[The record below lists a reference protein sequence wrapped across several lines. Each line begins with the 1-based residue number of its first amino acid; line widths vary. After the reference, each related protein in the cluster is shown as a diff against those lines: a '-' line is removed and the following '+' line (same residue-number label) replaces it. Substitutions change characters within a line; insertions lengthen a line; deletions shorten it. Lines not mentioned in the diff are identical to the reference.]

1 MNSKDDH
8 NILAQLLTR
17 KTLDVKL
24 SLTMICA
31 LLIAT
36 SANADRDRYFF
47 RLNGGLLAFPTEAH
61 QEMKLSISS
70 LSATEFYSDDNLDV
84 SLAAS
89 GGVPPYRWKV
99 RDGILPPGVNLSGGG
114 QLYGRPTE
122 PGDYHFT
129 LEVSDTKGS
138 SSTNDAAIT
147 VYDEPSIL
155 RDEINPSNFVRNA
168 QWQRSYSFKGAKVE
182 SASVSVSGLPT
193 GLSYTVDNADHSV
206 KIAGTPTV
214 EGVFPI
220 EISLTDG
227 SARQTR
233 FPDEIV
239 VASPITANGAPG
251 FFYRNEPLDYTL
263 VASGGNGGPY
273 TFKAGPYPD
282 YGVNTTIT
290 PGGRVTGSFSNMY
303 FEEFLVTDVAGVT
316 ARLLI
321 KDYNPIS
328 PLDITTYAISGGP
341 QGYRMTTYPIE
352 NTQFTLSG
360 GKAPYSWSTNT
371 ADLPPGTSFS
381 TQGVFSGTPTDVG
394 TYDFLVEVTDA
405 NGRKTNRSI
414 QLTISPCGHSC
425 LN

>member
-1 MNSKDDH
+1 MNSKDNH
-8 NILAQLLTR
+8 NILGTIPNE

-24 SLTMICA
+24 PLTMICA

-36 SANADRDRYFF
+36 SANADGDRYFF
-47 RLNGGLLAFPTEAH
+47 RLKGGLLAFQTEAH
-61 QEMKLSISS
+61 QAEKLSIST
-70 LSATEFYSDDNLDV
+70 LSAIDVYSDGDLDV
-84 SLAAS
+84 SLSAR
-89 GGVPPYRWKV
+89 GGIPPYNWKV
-99 RDGILPPGVNLSGGG
+99 SDGILPTGVSLSGGR
-114 QLYGRPTE
+114 LYGRPTE

-129 LEVSDTKGS
+129 LEVSDTEGS
-138 SSTNDAAIT
+138 SSTNEAAIT
-147 VYDEPSIL
+147 VYDQPSIV
-155 RDEINPSNFVRNA
+155 RDEINPANFVRNA
-168 QWQRSYSFKGAKVE
+168 PWQQSYGFKGAKIE

-193 GLSYTVDNADHSV
+193 GLSYTVNNADSSL

-227 SARQTR
+227 SGRQTR

-239 VASPITANGAPG
+239 VASPITANGSPG

-282 YGVNTTIT
+282 FGVNTTIT

-316 ARLLI
+316 TRLI
-321 KDYNPIS
+321 IQDYNPLS
-328 PLDITTYAISGGP
+328 PPDITTYAISGGP

-352 NTQFTLSG
+352 NTQFALSG
-360 GKAPYSWSTNT
+360 GKAPYSWTTNT
-371 ADLPPGTSFS
+371 ADLPPGTSLTS
-381 TQGVFSGTPTDVG
+381 QGVFSGTPTDPG
-394 TYDFLVEVTDA
+394 TYNFLVVVTDA
-405 NGRKTNRSI
+405 NGRKANRSI